1 MRVLSRRELNRTLL
15 DRQLLLARKR
25 ITVTKAVKRLI
36 ALQAQYAPSPLPLK
50 TRRKIHE
57 EGARVVSFYES

>member
-1 MRVLSRRELNRTLL
+1 VRVLSRRELNRTLL

-36 ALQAQYAPSPLPLK
+36 ALQAQYAPSPY
-50 TRRKIHE
+50 R
-57 EGARVVSFYES
+57 